1 MNKISPY
8 PLIDKALKMFENL
21 FNGKYDPLEFSL
33 DMELYLFDNSKKMN
47 KENYEITEFL
57 NQDTPDACA
66 LAEPNFDPTEMLE
79 MLKPIYKKA
88 REMRE
93 KLENK

>member
-1 MNKISPY
+1 MQVKIGY
-8 PLIDKALKMFENL
+8 PLIDKALKMFEDL
-21 FNGKYDPLEFSL
+21 FNGKYEPNSFSA
-33 DMELYLFDNSKKMN
+33 DMEMFLWR
-47 KENYEITEFL
+47 NYEQMKIENLEITNFL
-57 NQDTPDACA
+57 NQDTQDICD

-79 MLKPIYKKA
+79 MLKPIYKTA